1 MTRKTD
7 IRASGPAQVSNE
19 PAGSDAHIV
28 LSHNGVCV
36 SDMERSLRFYGDA
49 LGFELHQRHEIAEA
63 YGRLAELPDLK
74 AQIAFLVLGGRMLE
88 LIHFEHPLA
97 FGPTARRAMNQY
109 GLTHLCFKV
118 SDIDAVAARIAKA
131 GGKALPE
138 TRVHASGHM
147 TMYCTDPDGVRIELT
162 CVSP

>member
-1 MTRKTD
+1 MTGKTD
-7 IRASGPAQVSNE
+7 ICASELAQVSNE
-19 PAGSDAHIV
+19 PASSDAQIV

-36 SDMERSLRFYGDA
+36 SDIERSLRFYGDA
-49 LGFELHQRHEIAEA
+49 LGFELHKRYEIAES
-63 YGRLAELPDLK
+63 YGRLAELPDLR

-88 LIHFEHPLA
+88 LIHFEHPMS
-97 FGPTARRAMNQY
+97 FGPKARRAMNQY

-138 TRVHASGHM
+138 TRVYASGHIA
-147 TMYCTDPDGVRIELT
+147 MYCTDPDGVRIELT
-162 CVSP
+162 SASP